1 MKKVYF
7 IHRIEE
13 LHTIFRNMIN
23 YPPDGYTFL
32 TPDSSFRSAENNDKK
47 KDIQKWKSSGEK
59 ALQLTQPY
67 SWLTW
72 DLLNWILND
81 PIKKIPPDI
90 DIIFSPFSGYIF
102 KRAPWVAAVDNVF
115 EFSHYDYEYS
125 KIYQLVFKKALSS
138 RYCKKIMPW
147 CNHVKDM
154 LFSQYDCK
162 KFEDKI
168 ETVHPAVP
176 KKNFK
181 RLYNTSKTRLL
192 FIDTP
197 GYYGFH
203 EKGGKEVLDAF
214 SVLNN
219 KYSDL
224 ELAIRSPLDPDVKRK
239 YSKILKLPNV
249 KVYDKVLPRKNIE
262 LLYRSSD
269 ILLSPGCG
277 VTSVVTLEG
286 MSYEMPVVA
295 VDSGGMTE
303 AVRDGKTGFLI
314 RPSEKAP
321 HSPKEYHFFKQNTS
335 KRVRMDIVKGIIDK
349 TAILIENKPLRKKM
363 GEEGR
368 KEIENGKFSIEK
380 RNTKLK
386 RIFEEAIKN

>member
-7 IHRIEE
+7 IPRIGE

-32 TPDSSFRSAENNDKK
+32 TPDSSFRLAENNNKK
-47 KDIQKWKSSGEK
+47 KDIQKWKTIGKKS
-59 ALQLTQPY
+59 LQLTQPY
-67 SWLTW
+67 SWLAW
-72 DLLNWILND
+72 DFSNWVLND
-81 PIKKIPPDI
+81 PLKKVPPGI

-102 KRAPWVAAVDNVF
+102 KRAPWVVAVDNVF
-115 EFSHYDYEYS
+115 ELSHYDYEYS
-125 KIYQLVFKKALSS
+125 KIYQLIFKKALSS

-147 CNHVKDM
+147 CDWVMDM
-154 LFSQYDCK
+154 LFLQYDCK
-162 KFEDKI
+162 KIEDKI

-176 KKNFK
+176 KKTFK

-192 FIDTP
+192 FIDTT
-197 GYYGFH
+197 GYCGFH
-203 EKGGKEVLDAF
+203 EKGGKEVLEAF

-219 KYSDL
+219 RYSDL
-224 ELAIRSPLDPDVKRK
+224 ELAIRSPLDPDLRRK

-249 KVYDKVLPRKNIE
+249 KVYDEVIPRKDIE
-262 LLYRSSD
+262 LLYCSSD

-277 VTSVVTLEG
+277 VTSIVTLEG

-295 VDSGGMTE
+295 VDSGCMTE

-314 RPSEKAP
+314 RPSEKVP
-321 HSPKEYHFFKQNTS
+321 DRPREYHYFRQDTS
-335 KRVRMDIVKGIIDK
+335 KRVRMDVVDGIIEK
-349 TAILIENKPLRKKM
+349 TAILIENKALCKRM

-380 RNTKLK
+380 RNRKLK